1 MGRSSGRT
9 LSGRRANTRSR
20 REPLALPCARPSKA
34 LASRGEARGASRR
47 DRALAAAGT
56 RRAAAKMLLAW
67 PTDAYLLISQPQS
80 SSTSARLQLAAMAG
94 LKSTQTYPC
103 GCAFN
108 PHEASQ
114 LRCGKTSRG
123 FPKNSTF
130 VALKRH
136 TDVCNLHPRT
146 VGAWA
151 DSATTIYQQHLVP
164 TPTNFRG
171 LANSSRPAVVLL
183 RGALGSAHALCERT
197 RLENTKNPPGGGHT
211 TSAQRKLWK
220 ELRAAPQGDPTLRRN
235 FDAFEAFADG
245 WRGHAAA
252 LPPER
257 APLVIT
263 YEQLQAEGRAAR
275 ARAGL
280 LAAGGRRHVRGGE
293 DVRQG
298 AATFI
303 SAPTSA
309 RSCCAQSSSAARRRR
324 RRRRR
329 GSLRR
334 RRLRRCA
341 RARRRRRP
349 RRRRRQP
356 PRGRYFLLRW
366 RICVRRVRGAPA
378 RPRVDS

>member
-1 MGRSSGRT
+1 
-9 LSGRRANTRSR
+9 
-20 REPLALPCARPSKA
+20 
-34 LASRGEARGASRR
+34 
-47 DRALAAAGT
+47 
-56 RRAAAKMLLAW
+56 MLLAW

-108 PHEASQ
+108 THEASQ

-197 RLENTKNPPGGGHT
+197 RLENTRTRP
-211 TSAQRKLWK
+211 
-220 ELRAAPQGDPTLRRN
+220 
-235 FDAFEAFADG
+235 
-245 WRGHAAA
+245 AAA
-252 LPPER
+252 TR
-257 APLVIT
+257 HRRSASC
-263 YEQLQAEGRAAR
+263 GRNCVP
-275 ARAGL
+275 
-280 LAAGGRRHVRGGE
+280 RRMTRRCSEIRRLRG
-293 DVRQG
+293 V
-298 AATFI
+298 
-303 SAPTSA
+303 
-309 RSCCAQSSSAARRRR
+309 
-324 RRRRR
+324 
-329 GSLRR
+329 R
-334 RRLRRCA
+334 RRLARSR
-341 RARRRRRP
+341 RARRQSARR
-349 RRRRRQP
+349 
-356 PRGRYFLLRW
+356 
-366 RICVRRVRGAPA
+366 
-378 RPRVDS
+378 S

>member
-1 MGRSSGRT
+1 
-9 LSGRRANTRSR
+9 
-20 REPLALPCARPSKA
+20 
-34 LASRGEARGASRR
+34 
-47 DRALAAAGT
+47 
-56 RRAAAKMLLAW
+56 MLLAW

-183 RGALGSAHALCERT
+183 RSPLGSAHALCERT
-197 RLENTKNPPGGGHT
+197 RLENTKNPPGRGHT
-211 TSAQRKLWK
+211 TSASASTLQRP
-220 ELRAAPQGDPTLRRN
+220 A
-235 FDAFEAFADG
+235 
-245 WRGHAAA
+245 
-252 LPPER
+252 R
-257 APLVIT
+257 AP
-263 YEQLQAEGRAAR
+263 
-275 ARAGL
+275 
-280 LAAGGRRHVRGGE
+280 
-293 DVRQG
+293 
-298 AATFI
+298 
-303 SAPTSA
+303 
-309 RSCCAQSSSAARRRR
+309 
-324 RRRRR
+324 
-329 GSLRR
+329 
-334 RRLRRCA
+334 RC
-341 RARRRRRP
+341 P
-349 RRRRRQP
+349 R
-356 PRGRYFLLRW
+356 
-366 RICVRRVRGAPA
+366 
-378 RPRVDS
+378 